1 MALYFSTLPL
11 SWRSNRG
18 FTVSPTRFSRVG
30 EKFCRGGCA
39 SLVTNLRRILVRWN
53 RETRKCCGGEFWWPQ
68 YCVGCNWIKIVRV
81 RSKPFRCWTRAF
93 PMLLLLW
100 GTRFFH
106 LWVRFFH
113 LLVVLKATG
122 FNLWT
127 VWVGKISESE
137 ENTRRGY
144 FRSPFLSL
152 WAISVIHLK
161 TSTLARVH
169 TSNIRWLFC
178 IAWWVHQE
186 LGLNICILLWQETL
200 KSSGIGRSVM
210 ILFKHPR
217 ETRQN
222 RDSAG
227 RLINKW
233 SRPIF
238 GLNDNFKSMSRGGD
252 DKKLLWKFLNIT
264 FKYSRLYSCCQKAH
278 IYTKLLLA
286 FTLAD
291 SWSIARQWF
300 LEESGR
306 FPFRAATSWYFLGGG
321 GEKQL

>member
-1 MALYFSTLPL
+1 ME
-11 SWRSNRG
+11 
-18 FTVSPTRFSRVG
+18 SRN
-30 EKFCRGGCA
+30 EKVLRRRV
-39 SLVTNLRRILVRWN
+39 LVTAVLCWLQLNQNSPRSI
-53 RETRKCCGGEFWWPQ
+53 ETFPLLDT
-68 YCVGCNWIKIVRV
+68 CVSYVVVAMGN
-81 RSKPFRCWTRAF
+81 T
-93 PMLLLLW
+93 
-100 GTRFFH
+100 FFSP
-106 LWVRFFH
+106 LNT
-113 LLVVLKATG
+113 LLVALKATG